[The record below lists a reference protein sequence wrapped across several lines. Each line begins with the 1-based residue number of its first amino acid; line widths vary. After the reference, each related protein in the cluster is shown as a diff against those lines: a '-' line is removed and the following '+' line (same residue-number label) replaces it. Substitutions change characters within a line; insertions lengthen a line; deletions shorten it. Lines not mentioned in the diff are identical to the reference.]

1 MEDKSIITLKHG
13 GKSIDVE
20 VPLEIKLSELERVLP
35 EIMLDYGL
43 ENPKEKISLQN
54 RGKVLDSDRTF
65 RELSLWD
72 GTILTI
78 S

>member
-1 MEDKSIITLKHG
+1 MEDKSIITLKYG

-43 ENPKEKISLQN
+43 ESPKEKISLQN